1 MVQLCVFRKVWKIL
15 LLIEIIVLTGGVA
28 DRVGGLKRG
37 DQLLSVNGVSVE
49 GEHHEKAV
57 ELLKAAIGSVKL
69 VVRYTPKVLEEME
82 MRFDKQRQARR
93 RQIYT

>member
-1 MVQLCVFRKVWKIL
+1 MDFLKSCFKKRAQNNFKNLAPKTKMKLHFLIL
-15 LLIEIIVLTGGVA
+15 IL
-28 DRVGGLKRG
+28 
-37 DQLLSVNGVSVE
+37 

-82 MRFDKQRQARR
+82 MRFDKQARPKSSSNF
-93 RQIYT
+93 QH